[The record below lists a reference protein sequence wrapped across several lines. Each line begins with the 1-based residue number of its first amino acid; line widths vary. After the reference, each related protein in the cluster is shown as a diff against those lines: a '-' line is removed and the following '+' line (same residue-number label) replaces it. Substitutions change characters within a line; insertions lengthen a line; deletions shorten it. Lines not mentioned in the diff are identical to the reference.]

1 MFTFTPEQRREFS
14 ADIDSHYSANTN
26 KTIVLVGLMGSGK
39 TALGKRLAVALD
51 RPFIDSDQLI
61 EHEAGLSVRDIFEL
75 SGEAKFREIERNTIL
90 KHVTGAPVILSTGGG
105 AFCDPRTRAEIIEH
119 AISIWIDSTPKN
131 LLRRIGNTAS
141 RPLLTTGDPLE
152 ILTRLRATRLA
163 DYKQAELHVRTGR
176 HTRRVSM
183 KKILNI
189 LEQTGYI
196 TCLSD
201 KQTGDKPADKA

>member
-1 MFTFTPEQRREFS
+1 MLNFTPDQRRQFA
-14 ADIDSHYSANTN
+14 ADIEGRYIAKTQ

-51 RPFIDSDQLI
+51 WPFIDSDHMI
-61 EHEAGLSVRDIFEL
+61 EQESGLSVRDIFEL

-90 KHVTGAPVILSTGGG
+90 KHVTGEPVILSTGGG
-105 AFCDPRTRAEIIEH
+105 AFCDPQTRAEVVEH
-119 AISIWIDSTPKN
+119 AISVWLDSTPKN
-131 LLRRIGNTAS
+131 LLRRIGNVAS

-152 ILTRLRATRLA
+152 ILTALRTKRLA
-163 DYKQAELHVRTGR
+163 DYRQAELHVRTGR

-196 TCLSD
+196 ERLSD
-201 KQTGDKPADKA
+201 ALTPPEPA